1 MVINMVNVTMKRKE
15 FLDFISSF
23 GDVEDLKITFKGSNM
38 FATVAYISHYLK
50 KNCAITGGGYKTV
63 DSISIHTE
71 KEEDLYIS
79 ELKKVKQFLKASKS
93 EFVKIKQT
101 GSGKTLHVIADASK
115 ITLPTSSTIVSYSK
129 APLFEKLVD
138 KAKDSKWTK
147 FHDCELTVHGDINLE
162 DLATVSKMRGILNSS
177 PIFTINAHVGEGE
190 FTISSGK
197 KHEAKLFTT
206 TPLEN
211 ASSDTNENVGVKSTF
226 GAWLMDNLKLFSTGG
241 CRIHMGESTMIVF
254 EKGDDLLV
262 VVDQRM

>member
-1 MVINMVNVTMKRKE
+1 MVINMVNVTIKRKQ

-23 GDVEDLKITFKGSNM
+23 GDVDDLKITFKDDTMSC
-38 FATVAYISHYLK
+38 TVAYISHYLK
-50 KNCAITGGGYKTV
+50 KHDVINSKFVTQAG
-63 DSISIHTE
+63 
-71 KEEDLYIS
+71 DLDIG
-79 ELKKVKQFLKASKS
+79 ELKKVKQFIKASKA
-93 EFVKIKQT
+93 EFVKLKQT
-101 GSGKTLHVIADASK
+101 GSGKTLHIFAGASK

-147 FHDCELTVHGDINLE
+147 FHDCDLTVHGDINLE

-197 KHEAKLFTT
+197 MHEAKLFTT

-226 GAWLMDNLKLFSTGG
+226 GSWLMDNLKLFSTGG

-254 EKGDDLLV
+254 EKGDDVLV

>member
-1 MVINMVNVTMKRKE
+1 MVHVALKRKE

-23 GDVEDLKITFKGSNM
+23 GDVEDLKITFNGSNM

-50 KNCAITGGGYKTV
+50 KHAV
-63 DSISIHTE
+63 ISPLGQVIRG
-71 KEEDLYIS
+71 DLYIS

-101 GSGKTLHVIADASK
+101 GSGKTLHVTADASK

>member
-1 MVINMVNVTMKRKE
+1 VIDMVNVTIKRKQ

-23 GDVEDLKITFKGSNM
+23 GDVDDLKITFKDDTMSC
-38 FATVAYISHYLK
+38 TVAYISHYLK
-50 KNCAITGGGYKTV
+50 KYADGGFINEVEG
-63 DSISIHTE
+63 
-71 KEEDLYIS
+71 DLDIS
-79 ELKKVKQFLKASKS
+79 ELKKVKQFLKASKD

-101 GSGKTLHVIADASK
+101 GSGKTLHIIAGASK
-115 ITLPTSSTIVSYSK
+115 VTFPTSSTIVSYSK

-138 KAKDSKWTK
+138 KAKASKWTK

-162 DLATVSKMRGILNSS
+162 DLVIVSKMRGILNSS
-177 PIFTINAHVGEGE
+177 PVFTINAHVGEGE

-206 TPLEN
+206 TPLVD
-211 ASSDTNENVGVKSTF
+211 AWSDTNENVGVKSTF

-254 EKGDDLLV
+254 VKGDNLLV